1 MRKADTKKLR
11 EDFKTAIDRVATS
24 IDDVSKTAVPTGTK
38 KLVAES
44 SFLTAVVLWDS
55 FVSELILG
63 LVNRDS
69 STFTAREQQQV
80 RDHAEKKFGKSMA
93 ASLKLDLPK
102 HIPAGQVRSLID
114 QKDWNVS
121 FASASDMVS
130 RAKEWLHPAYAAHF
144 VALSPADRATIDA
157 CRAIRNYSA
166 HRSGGAGTRLDTALA
181 HKDLAASLSRSTN
194 TVRDVGKY
202 LTATPSK
209 GGRPRVETLLAD
221 LKRMAST
228 LQP

>member
-1 MRKADTKKLR
+1 MRKADTKKIR
-11 EDFKTAIDRVATS
+11 EDFKTAIDHVATS
-24 IDDVSKTAVPTGTK
+24 IDDVSKTGVSTSTK

-55 FVSELILG
+55 FVSELIIG

-69 STFTAREQQQV
+69 SKFTAHAQQQL
-80 RDHAEKKFGKSMA
+80 RDHAEKKFGATMA
-93 ASLKLDLPK
+93 SSLKLDLPQ

-130 RAKEWLHPAYAAHF
+130 RSQEWLHPAYAAHF
-144 VALSPADRATIDA
+144 STLSPGDRATLDA

-166 HRSGGAGTRLDTALA
+166 HRSGGAGKKLDTVLA
-181 HKDLAASLSRSTN
+181 HGALPAALRRSTN

-202 LTATPSK
+202 LIATPL
-209 GGRPRVETLLAD
+209 GGGQPRVAMLLAA